1 MIVIINSRITVDMN
15 RVLDVSVNIDCNNT
29 TITLVDID
37 SANILEKHLI
47 EHKITYERFGGNV
60 GRTIKMEC
68 KSITAIR

>member
-1 MIVIINSRITVDMN
+1 MN

-47 EHKITYERFGGNV
+47 EHKITYERFGGNA